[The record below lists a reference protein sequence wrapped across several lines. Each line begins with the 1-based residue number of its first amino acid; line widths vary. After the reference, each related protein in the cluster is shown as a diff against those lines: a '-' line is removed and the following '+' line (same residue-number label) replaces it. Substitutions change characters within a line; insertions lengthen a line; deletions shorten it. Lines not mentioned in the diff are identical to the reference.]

1 MVPWRIEGVHVN
13 RDAMNKTYTVIPD
26 FLLDYQDLNLT
37 EVVALSVIFGF
48 SMDGASEFRG
58 SYSYLARKC
67 KCSRQWAISTVAS
80 LIKKGYVTKKV
91 DDVNG
96 VRMVSLKAVFPGQ
109 ESLPA
114 VNSVDQRGVVKKV
127 DHQSTLSTEVVNS
140 VDGGGQLSLPNNIKE
155 NIYKN
160 ITHTA
165 RASEDSSMFYISSV
179 ERDTVGYQ
187 PDAVAQLKRE
197 RLRKAVEDLAA
208 TGDSRYAMTP
218 LQISRFV
225 NYWGARLRQ
234 TDRVRAEQDEY
245 FILPAKIESWVLGD
259 KVKDVAKAAS
269 SAVPVAPVDARPIS
283 ERLTKI

>member
-1 MVPWRIEGVHVN
+1 
-13 RDAMNKTYTVIPD
+13 MNKTYTVVPD

-48 SMDGASEFRG
+48 SMDGASKFQG

-80 LIKKGYVTKKV
+80 LIKKGYITKKV

-109 ESLPA
+109 ESLPL
-114 VNSVDQRGVVKKV
+114 VNSVDQRRVVKKI

-160 ITHTA
+160 ITHSA
-165 RASEDSSMFYISSV
+165 RACEDSSMFYISSV
-179 ERDTVGYQ
+179 ERDALGYQ
-187 PDAVAQLKRE
+187 PEAIAQLKRE
-197 RLRKAVEDLAA
+197 KLHKAVEDLAA
-208 TGDSRYAMTP
+208 SGDLRYAMSA

-225 NYWGARLRQ
+225 NHWGARLRQ
-234 TDRVRAEQDEY
+234 TDRVRAEEDEY
-245 FILPAKIESWVLGD
+245 FSLPAKMESWVLGD
-259 KVKDVAKAAS
+259 KVKDVAKAVS

-283 ERLTKI
+283 ERLSKI

>member
-1 MVPWRIEGVHVN
+1 
-13 RDAMNKTYTVIPD
+13 MNKTYTVVPD
-26 FLLDYQDLNLT
+26 FLLDFDDLNLT

-48 SMDGASEFRG
+48 SMDGSSEFRG

-80 LIKKGYVTKKV
+80 LIKKGYVTKKI

-96 VRMVSLKAVFPGQ
+96 VRMMSLRTVFGGQ
-109 ESLPA
+109 ESLQV
-114 VNSVDQRGVVKKV
+114 VNSVDRQGVVKKV

-140 VDGGGQLSLPNNIKE
+140 VDGGSQESLPNIIEE

-165 RASEDSSMFYISSV
+165 RACEDSSMFYISSV
-179 ERDTVGYQ
+179 ERDSLGYQ
-187 PDAVAQLKRE
+187 PEAIAQLKRE

-208 TGDSRYAMTP
+208 SGDPRYEMSA

-225 NYWGARLRQ
+225 NHWGARLRQ
-234 TDRVRAEQDEY
+234 TDRVRAEEDEY
-245 FILPAKIESWVLGD
+245 FSLPAKMESWVLGD
-259 KVKDVAKAAS
+259 RVKVTAKEVS
-269 SAVPVAPVDARPIS
+269 SVPIVPVVPLDSRPIS
-283 ERLTKI
+283 ERLTTNK

>member
-1 MVPWRIEGVHVN
+1 
-13 RDAMNKTYTVIPD
+13 MNKTYTVVPD
-26 FLLDYQDLNLT
+26 FLLDFDDLNLT

-48 SMDGASEFRG
+48 SMDGSSEFRG

-80 LIKKGYVTKKV
+80 LIKKGYVTKKI

-96 VRMVSLKAVFPGQ
+96 VRMMSLRTVFGGQ
-109 ESLPA
+109 ESLQT
-114 VNSVDQRGVVKKV
+114 VNSVDQQGVVKKV

-160 ITHTA
+160 ITHPAHT
-165 RASEDSSMFYISSV
+165 REESSMFFVSSV
-179 ERDTVGYQ
+179 ERDALGYQ
-187 PDAVAQLKRE
+187 SEAIAQLKRE

-208 TGDSRYAMTP
+208 SGDPRYEMAP

-225 NYWGARLRQ
+225 NHWGARLRQ
-234 TDRVRAEQDEY
+234 TDRVRAEEDEY
-245 FILPAKIESWVLGD
+245 FSLPAKVESWVLGD
-259 KVKDVAKAAS
+259 KVKVVAKAAS
-269 SAVPVAPVDARPIS
+269 SAIPVTPVDARPIS

>member
-1 MVPWRIEGVHVN
+1 
-13 RDAMNKTYTVIPD
+13 MNKTYTVVPD
-26 FLLDYQDLNLT
+26 FLLDFDDLNLT

-48 SMDGASEFRG
+48 SMDGSSEFRG

-80 LIKKGYVTKKV
+80 LIKKGYVTKKI

-96 VRMVSLKAVFPGQ
+96 VRMMSLRTVFGGQ
-109 ESLPA
+109 ESSHT
-114 VNSVDQRGVVKKV
+114 VNSVDQQGVVKKV

-140 VDGGGQLSLPNNIKE
+140 VDGGSQLSLPNNIKE

-160 ITHTA
+160 ITHPAHT
-165 RASEDSSMFYISSV
+165 REESSMFFVSSV
-179 ERDTVGYQ
+179 ERDALGYQ
-187 PDAVAQLKRE
+187 SEAIAQLKRE

-208 TGDSRYAMTP
+208 SGDPRYEMAP

-225 NYWGARLRQ
+225 NHWGARLRQ
-234 TDRVRAEQDEY
+234 TDRVRAEEDEY
-245 FILPAKIESWVLGD
+245 FSLPAKVESWVLGD
-259 KVKDVAKAAS
+259 KVKVVAKAAS
-269 SAVPVAPVDARPIS
+269 SAIPVTPVDARPIS